1 MKINRCFNHLRII
14 IKNSVL
20 LMKTSEQLECN
31 CRCSEYNTVCRLLV
45 KGWDYFSS
53 WDPRSKTWPWPQQP
67 AHNQKMSLFSAPIA
81 VVGFILQTIKGDI
94 YLVYCWSTFCFSSQ
108 RPIRYAAKIENVV
121 TQTEQEQPR
130 HKSIVRD
137 MWQFWVAWHGQGYT
151 LHVTR
156 YMIQWYAGDEQ
167 LDLRTI

>member
-81 VVGFILQTIKGDI
+81 VVGVILQTIKGDTH
-94 YLVYCWSTFCFSSQ
+94 LLYCRARAAASQKYSSWH
-108 RPIRYAAKIENVV
+108 V
-121 TQTEQEQPR
+121 TVLSGVT
-130 HKSIVRD
+130 
-137 MWQFWVAWHGQGYT
+137 WAG

-156 YMIQWYAGDEQ
+156 YMIHDTMIRGPAGDKQ

>member
-1 MKINRCFNHLRII
+1 MKINRCFNHLHII

-81 VVGFILQTIKGDI
+81 VVGFILQTIKGDTH
-94 YLVYCWSTFCFSSQ
+94 LLYCWYTFCFSSQ
-108 RPIRYAAKIENVV
+108 RPIRMMLKCGNTDRAGAAASQKYSSWHV
-121 TQTEQEQPR
+121 TVLSGVT
-130 HKSIVRD
+130 
-137 MWQFWVAWHGQGYT
+137 WAG

-156 YMIQWYAGDEQ
+156 YTLHDTWYNDTQ
-167 LDLRTI
+167 VTSN